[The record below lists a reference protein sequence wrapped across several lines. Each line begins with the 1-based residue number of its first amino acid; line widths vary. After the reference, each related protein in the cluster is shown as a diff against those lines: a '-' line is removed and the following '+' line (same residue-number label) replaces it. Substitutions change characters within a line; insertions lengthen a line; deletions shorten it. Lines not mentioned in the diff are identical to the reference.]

1 MTRDQRARL
10 DEIDAFYAEEK
21 SRDDF
26 INMIEIVSVCIAGL
40 ASVAFIILLGLW
52 AQI

>member
-1 MTRDQRARL
+1 MTKEQRARL
-10 DEIDAFYAEEK
+10 EEIDAFEANERRRE
-21 SRDDF
+21 DF